1 MLTLIGIGLAA
12 FVLEGPW
19 RWVAI
24 AVGATL
30 DTAENAVLWWW
41 SRRRRPQVGVERLR
55 GATAVVLTP
64 CRPLGQVRVAGEVWR
79 AECPE
84 APTRARRS
92 RSSRRR
98 AHADADRQR
107 PAPMS
112 EPTTAITAPPSDT
125 ARATSRSWSEEPP
138 PDPRERHELE
148 RDDDIAAVITAAP

>member
-30 DTAENAVLWWW
+30 DTAENGVRWWW

-84 APTRARRS
+84 G
-92 RSSRRR
+92 
-98 AHADADRQR
+98 ADPGAQVEVVAVD
-107 PAPMS
+107 
-112 EPTTAITAPPSDT
+112 EPTLTLTV
-125 ARATSRSWSEEPP
+125 R
-138 PDPRERHELE
+138 DPRR
-148 RDDDIAAVITAAP
+148 